1 MSSALRTPL
10 YEFHREHGGR
20 FVDFAGWEMPVQY
33 QSILEEHRAVR
44 KAAGLF
50 DVSHMGEIVV
60 SGLQARDFLNTLVTN
75 DVSGLTSGRV
85 LYTPMCRSDGGVVDD
100 LLISCLDDSRFLLC
114 VNAANCSKDLDWIR
128 TESAEFECTIEDRS
142 SEYGLLALQGPEADA
157 ILQAL
162 TDTELATIG
171 YYHFAE
177 GSIAG
182 VPCLVSRTGYTGEK
196 GYELFCPFEQ
206 ADSLARAIL
215 ETGRD
220 RGLVLAGLGARDS
233 LRLEAGFSL
242 HGHEI
247 SESISPIQAG
257 LQWTVKFSKPE
268 FIGRSALLAQHEN
281 GADSLVA
288 FFRTGNRRIVRADSP
303 VLSGESEVGR
313 VLSGTLSPVLNE
325 AIGSML
331 VEAAALETELAVEI
345 RGRRQNLLLTKPPF
359 VPLRR

>member
-33 QSILEEHRAVR
+33 LSILEEHRTVR

-75 DVSGLTSGRV
+75 NVADLTPGRV

-114 VNAANCSKDLDWIR
+114 VNAANRSKDLDWIR
-128 TESAEFECTIEDRS
+128 TESAGFECTIEDRS
-142 SEYGLLALQGPEADA
+142 SEYGLLALQGPEAAA
-157 ILQAL
+157 ILKDL
-162 TDTELATIG
+162 TDTDLATIG

-182 VPCLVSRTGYTGEK
+182 VPCLISRTGYTGEK
-196 GYELFCPFEQ
+196 GYELFCPVEQ

-215 ETGRD
+215 ESGRD
-220 RGLVLAGLGARDS
+220 RGLALAGLGARDS

-242 HGHEI
+242 YGHEI
-247 SESISPIQAG
+247 SDLISPIQAG
-257 LQWTVKFSKPE
+257 LQWTVKFAKPD
-268 FIGRSALLAQHEN
+268 FIGRSALLAQYEN
-281 GADSLVA
+281 GPDPRVA
-288 FFRTGNRRIVRADSP
+288 FFRTGGRRIARADLP

-313 VLSGTLSPVLNE
+313 VLSGTLSPILNE
-325 AIGSML
+325 AIGSVL
-331 VEAAALETELAVEI
+331 VEAGAIENDLTVEI

-359 VPLRR
+359 VRLRK